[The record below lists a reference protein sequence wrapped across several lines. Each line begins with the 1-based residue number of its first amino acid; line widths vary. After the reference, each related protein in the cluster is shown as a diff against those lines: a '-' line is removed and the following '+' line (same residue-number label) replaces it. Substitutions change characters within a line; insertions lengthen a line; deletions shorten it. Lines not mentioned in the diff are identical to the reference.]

1 MQASEMKKKRY
12 VRLMHLTKIVM
23 PKCVSSLH
31 KAVTKMSSK
40 TVTRFAY
47 ILLRKAEEHN
57 AYTQQCYSQEIVN

>member
-1 MQASEMKKKRY
+1 
-12 VRLMHLTKIVM
+12 MHLTKIVM